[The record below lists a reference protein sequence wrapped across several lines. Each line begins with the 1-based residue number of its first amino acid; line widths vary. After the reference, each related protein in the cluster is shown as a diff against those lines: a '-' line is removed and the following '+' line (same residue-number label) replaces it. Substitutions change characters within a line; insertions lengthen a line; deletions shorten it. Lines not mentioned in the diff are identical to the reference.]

1 MHDLVSRQE
10 EASQI
15 KLLIFFIS
23 SGNAPMGSIKDRIK
37 SFEVMKESGTTSP
50 RARSP
55 ITEFTANNHKTIRR
69 TINWERDGT
78 ERRQIRRSERKEAQL
93 RREHEVTQDNNEI
106 DTSDE
111 KNVRSTR
118 KVNERRPPRI
128 APKVKEKPS
137 ESSLRRKSQEYKG
150 NNFHCFLSLVCMIV
164 LDCNLRSWRYSLFSF
179 FPFRLFL
186 LTPKRGL
193 MITRLYSIKC
203 YELLY
208 QNTYLS

>member
-1 MHDLVSRQE
+1 
-10 EASQI
+10 
-15 KLLIFFIS
+15 
-23 SGNAPMGSIKDRIK
+23 MGSIKDRIK

-55 ITEFTANNHKTIRR
+55 ITEFTADNHKTIRR

-93 RREHEVTQDNNEI
+93 RREHEVQTRANNEI

-111 KNVRSTR
+111 KNIRSTR

-128 APKVKEKPS
+128 APKVKDKPS

-150 NNFHCFLSLVCMIV
+150 GNFHCF
-164 LDCNLRSWRYSLFSF
+164 YA
-179 FPFRLFL
+179 
-186 LTPKRGL
+186 
-193 MITRLYSIKC
+193 
-203 YELLY
+203 
-208 QNTYLS
+208 